1 LKEDANKAKTELMED
16 MKKFDANLDGVEA
29 AKDDQEE
36 PEDPRV

>member
-1 LKEDANKAKTELMED
+1 MED